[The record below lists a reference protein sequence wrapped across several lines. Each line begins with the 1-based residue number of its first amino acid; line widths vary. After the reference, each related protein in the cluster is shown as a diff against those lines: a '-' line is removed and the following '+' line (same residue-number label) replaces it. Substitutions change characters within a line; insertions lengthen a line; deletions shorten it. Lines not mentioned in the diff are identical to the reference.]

1 MNWIFDEFFGWKP
14 YPQMGEVKRY
24 RVISEEDY
32 DITPK
37 ESLLKRLIE
46 NTESQIDTQRRL
58 KQKAVEEYDRRIAEL
73 EEELQKQKKRLKP

>member
-1 MNWIFDEFFGWKP
+1 MDIFDDIWRLMA
-14 YPQMGEVKRY
+14 YPRYGEIKRY
-24 RVISEEDY
+24 KVVSEDDY

-37 ESLLKRLIE
+37 ESLMKRLVE

-58 KQKAVEEYDRRIAEL
+58 KQKAIEEYDRRIAEL

>member
-1 MNWIFDEFFGWKP
+1 
-14 YPQMGEVKRY
+14 MGEVKRY

-58 KQKAVEEYDRRIAEL
+58 RQKAVEEYDRRIAEL